1 MNLEV
6 CLYCNREFKK
16 GDFQITIKEFA
27 SKPLNFCC
35 EGCMYVWLKEYMNSP
50 NLNKEKLDGM

>member
-1 MNLEV
+1 LPYQYIVEI
-6 CLYCNREFKK
+6 Y
-16 GDFQITIKEFA
+16 FQITIKEFA